1 MDRNSQKLTKQ
12 VFMSQEEAERILHG
26 MEDDATL
33 KTEAGVARD
42 PHYPNQQ
49 KLSFFE
55 RHAAYLK
62 SHPKVN
68 PLAYLTNLRTM
79 IKKRP

>member
-1 MDRNSQKLTKQ
+1 MT
-12 VFMSQEEAERILHG
+12 QEEAERILHG
-26 MEDDATL
+26 MEDDANL
-33 KTEAGVARD
+33 KTDISAVQD
-42 PHYPNQQ
+42 PHYPSQQ
-49 KLSFFE
+49 KMSFFE

-62 SHPKVN
+62 GHPKVN